1 MAERVQQVV
10 AVMGRG
16 VVDRGAGLASGD
28 DLGLTR
34 GDGCFDATLVRW
46 DGEGWLVH
54 DLDEH
59 LERLRRS
66 ADALGIPL
74 ADDDAWI
81 ELVGDALQ
89 VWQGADEAALKMVLT
104 RGDEHGDGTPLA
116 FLTLTAVDERMQA
129 QRAGI
134 SVVTLPR
141 GYASDGFE
149 GAPWLLGGV
158 KLLSYAVHVSA
169 KREAS
174 ARGADDPVFTSSDG
188 YVLEA
193 PTSAVVWLRDG
204 VVATTPTGATGI
216 LDSISARKILGGAE
230 QHGWRAERRL
240 VTPAELA
247 EADAV
252 WLVSSVRSV
261 APVTA
266 LDGRALRTDDEAT
279 RIVRALNGF

>member
-16 VVDRGAGLASGD
+16 VVDRGTGLASGD

-89 VWQGADEAALKMVLT
+89 VWQGAD
-104 RGDEHGDGTPLA
+104 
-116 FLTLTAVDERMQA
+116 
-129 QRAGI
+129 
-134 SVVTLPR
+134 
-141 GYASDGFE
+141 
-149 GAPWLLGGV
+149 
-158 KLLSYAVHVSA
+158 
-169 KREAS
+169 
-174 ARGADDPVFTSSDG
+174 
-188 YVLEA
+188 
-193 PTSAVVWLRDG
+193 
-204 VVATTPTGATGI
+204 
-216 LDSISARKILGGAE
+216 
-230 QHGWRAERRL
+230 
-240 VTPAELA
+240 
-247 EADAV
+247 
-252 WLVSSVRSV
+252 
-261 APVTA
+261 
-266 LDGRALRTDDEAT
+266 
-279 RIVRALNGF
+279 